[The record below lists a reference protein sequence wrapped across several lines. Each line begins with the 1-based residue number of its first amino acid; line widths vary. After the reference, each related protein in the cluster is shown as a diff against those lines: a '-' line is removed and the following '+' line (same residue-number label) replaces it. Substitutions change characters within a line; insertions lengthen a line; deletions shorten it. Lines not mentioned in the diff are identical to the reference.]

1 MKERNGSLG
10 LAPIETHN
18 QRKPAILT
26 IRRADISDLPA
37 LTDLFDGYRQFYE
50 QPSDLAGARSFLT
63 ERLTKQDSVIFVAE
77 DAPFLQGFTQLYPSF
92 SSTRMARIFILNDL
106 FVSPRARKKGVA
118 AALLSAAADY
128 AEGKGAIRLTLSTAH
143 GNAAAQALYQREGWI
158 RDDHFQTFNL
168 SLPRL

>member
-1 MKERNGSLG
+1 MKERNSSLG
-10 LAPIETHN
+10 LAHIHTLN
-18 QRKPAILT
+18 QREPAILT

-50 QPSDLAGARSFLT
+50 QSSDLAGARSFLT
-63 ERLTKQDSVIFVAE
+63 ERLTQQDSVIFVAE
-77 DAPFLQGFTQLYPSF
+77 DASVLQGFTQLYPSF

-106 FVSPRARKKGVA
+106 FVSPRARKKGAA

-143 GNAAAQALYQREGWI
+143 GNAAAQSLYQREGWVG
-158 RDDHFQTFNL
+158 DEHFQTFNL
-168 SLPRL
+168 NLPRH